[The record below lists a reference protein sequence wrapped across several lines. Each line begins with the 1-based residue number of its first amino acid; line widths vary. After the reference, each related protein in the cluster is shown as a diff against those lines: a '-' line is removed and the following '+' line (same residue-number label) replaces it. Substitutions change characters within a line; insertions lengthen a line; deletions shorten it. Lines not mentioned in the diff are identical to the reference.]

1 MKEIEGQGLQATL
14 RRGWY
19 FGNQQFR
26 EELLDLVEVI
36 IKQKAKNH
44 NYCGDELKSHGE
56 QRAEAIVKKGLR
68 LCGLKENELG
78 LIAKGDARKALIALA
93 VKQETAVSL
102 KWVAE
107 RLEMGVSTGVSRY
120 ASRAMVEIAKSRKQ
134 AKLLKKMTG

>member
-1 MKEIEGQGLQATL
+1 MA
-14 RRGWY
+14 
-19 FGNQQFR
+19 
-26 EELLDLVEVI
+26 EVI

-102 KWVAE
+102 K
-107 RLEMGVSTGVSRY
+107 
-120 ASRAMVEIAKSRKQ
+120 
-134 AKLLKKMTG
+134 